1 MRIKSRKFNLD
12 VVRSFPKV
20 AVLVP
25 PECPQ
30 TTTESVTS
38 YLHNSFDSD
47 VPLALV
53 TRKNTRL
60 SNEFTMHCG
69 RRSRALLWTTKHTQS
84 KTRRIK
90 ANARERIRVQT
101 IADAFNR
108 LRQIVPCCS
117 TNSRPSKLSVLR
129 TAKGY
134 IVALT
139 SWLMQHRVNCSG
151 CTMVPDLTRENSVN
165 SEYLE

>member
-12 VVRSFPKV
+12 VVRSFPKA

-25 PECPQ
+25 PKCPQ
-30 TTTESVTS
+30 TTTESITS

-53 TRKNTRL
+53 TRKNTRP
-60 SNEFTMHCG
+60 SNESTMQCG
-69 RRSRALLWTTKHTQS
+69 RRSRASLWTTKHAKTT
-84 KTRRIK
+84 TRRIK

-101 IADAFNR
+101 ITDAFNR
-108 LRQIVPCCS
+108 LRQIVPCYP
-117 TNSRPSKLSVLR
+117 TNPRPSKLSVLR

-139 SWLMQHRVNCSG
+139 SWLMQHRVDCSG
-151 CTMVPDLTRENSVN
+151 CAMVPDLTRENSVN